1 MRHHEELVLVCNWK
15 VQINM
20 STKTQIEKL
29 LKHAFLPVF
38 MEVRDVSEA
47 HSGHAGA
54 VHGGETHFEI
64 DITSAKFAGKSRVQS
79 HRMVH
84 EILQPL
90 LSTTVH
96 AVALNLKSS

>member
-47 HSGHAGA
+47 HSGHADRQNN
-54 VHGGETHFEI
+54 FYI
-64 DITSAKFAGKSRVQS
+64 IR
-79 HRMVH
+79 
-84 EILQPL
+84 
-90 LSTTVH
+90 
-96 AVALNLKSS
+96 LNFFDF